1 MEERH
6 TLRRGMSPFEA
17 CRVAYQGITSNKMRS
32 FLTTLGIII
41 GVSAVIVMVSLGQGA
56 AKATKEAI
64 AKLGT
69 NTLSVRPNQQRSGG
83 VNQGAGSNV
92 NLKMED
98 VEIVRKLPTVKAVS
112 PEKRGSGSLIFG
124 NQNTRGDV
132 RGVTPEF
139 FSIRNQPLAE
149 GHYVTEEDVRRK
161 AKVTVIGDNIRE
173 ELFGGVQATG
183 KNLKINGQNFKVVG
197 VLQYRGGG
205 WNSPDDQVAIPVTT
219 AMSRVFGEDWINGMS
234 VQAKSEDVMQQ
245 AQIDIQEALAKAHRV
260 PPDEDYDT
268 QVFNQADITESANQ
282 QGAFLTML
290 LTGIA
295 LVSLLV
301 GGIGI
306 MNIMLVSVT
315 ERTREIGIRKA
326 IGAKRKDILYQF
338 MIESLTLSVV
348 GGLIGIAL
356 GVGIALWMA
365 RPAELGGLGYP
376 ILLTLPPIVVSFC
389 FSAMVGIFFGIYP
402 AVKASKLDPI
412 VALRYE

>member
-1 MEERH
+1 
-6 TLRRGMSPFEA
+6 
-17 CRVAYQGITSNKMRS
+17 MRS

-64 AKLGT
+64 SKLGT
-69 NTLSVRPNQQRSGG
+69 NVLSVRPNQQRSGG

-98 VEIVRKLPTVKAVS
+98 VDIVRKLANVKAVS
-112 PEKRGSGSLIFG
+112 PEKRGSGSLKFG
-124 NQNTRGDV
+124 NQNTRASIM
-132 RGVTPEF
+132 GVSPEF
-139 FSIRNQPLAE
+139 FAIRNQPLAD
-149 GHYVTEEDVRRK
+149 GRLFTDEDLRRK
-161 AKVTVIGDNIRE
+161 AKVVVIGDNVRE

-183 KNLKINGQNFKVVG
+183 KNLKINGQNFLVVG
-197 VLQYRGGG
+197 VLKYRGGG

-219 AMSRVFGEDWINGMS
+219 AMMRVFGEDWISGMS
-234 VQAKSEDVMQQ
+234 VQAKSEDLMTQTQ
-245 AQIDIQEALAKAHRV
+245 TDLQEALAKAHRV
-260 PPDEDYDT
+260 PSDEDYDT
-268 QVFNQADITESANQ
+268 QVFNQADITESADQ

-338 MIESLTLSVV
+338 LIESLTLSIV

-356 GVGIALWMA
+356 GVGISLWMA